1 MNLPADLATLSGL
14 DQLRA
19 VFAGRTG
26 YEGIVKT
33 LDRRPAS
40 VEEGFVVFERSF
52 AQTVYNPCTLHG
64 GYPATL
70 LGSVMSRMVISV
82 LHPPRHA
89 LSPIGSEDLAE
100 EAGGIP

>member
-1 MNLPADLATLSGL
+1 MNLPADLATLPGL

-19 VFAGRTG
+19 IFAGRTA

-33 LDRRPAS
+33 LGRRPAS

-52 AQTVYNPCTLHG
+52 PQAVYNPIGTLHG

-70 LGSVMSRMVISV
+70 LDSVMSRMVISV

-89 LSPIGSEDLAE
+89 LSPVGSEDFAV
-100 EAGGIP
+100 